1 VKTLE
6 YWLAR
11 FVLWSVAWCPPLA
24 RVYVKVLD
32 LAIPRWRRAAVR
44 NLEIAGIGDAGNPD
58 AVDPDVVDPDVID
71 QDVIID
77 GMYRSIARMLE
88 TFARFPSMNRE
99 NIGQWIRYDG
109 LEHFQNALA
118 SGRGVLVA
126 TGHLGNWELSA
137 FAHALMTA
145 PMDVVVRSLDNPRV
159 DGLVERQRALSGN
172 HIISKR
178 DAAREILRALKSGR
192 AVGILVDQN
201 TVIEEGVFVDFFGT
215 AACAGSAFVKI
226 AHHSGAAV
234 VPGYALWSEGE
245 RRYLLRFDPEIPMS
259 GDVREDTQRIHG
271 HLESVIRE
279 YPDQYLW
286 IHKRWKTRPPGG
298 AALY

>member
-1 VKTLE
+1 M
-6 YWLAR
+6 
-11 FVLWSVAWCPPLA
+11 LWSVALCPPLA
-24 RVYVKVLD
+24 RAYVKVLD

-44 NLEIAGIGDAGNPD
+44 NLEIAGIADAG
-58 AVDPDVVDPDVID
+58 V
-71 QDVIID
+71 ID

-88 TFARFPSMNRE
+88 TFAQFPSMNRE
-99 NIGQWIRYDG
+99 NIGQWIRYEG
-109 LEHFQNALA
+109 LENFQNALA
-118 SGRGVLVA
+118 RGRGVLVA
-126 TGHLGNWELSA
+126 TAHLGNWELSA

-145 PMDVVVRSLDNPRV
+145 PMDVVVRPLDNSRV
-159 DGLVERQRALSGN
+159 DALVERQRALNGN

-226 AHHSGAAV
+226 AHHIGSGGAGGATGAAAV

-245 RRYLLRFDPEIPMS
+245 RRYVLRFDPEIPMT
-259 GDVREDTQRIHG
+259 GDVREDTQKIHT
-271 HLESVIRE
+271 HLESVIRRH
-279 YPDQYLW
+279 PDQYLW
-286 IHKRWKTRPPGG
+286 IHKRWKTRPAGEAG
-298 AALY
+298 LY